1 MKPKSD
7 PILMTFKELRQAVGW
22 LGILLPFML
31 AILLYLLTSCP
42 VQNSI
47 SQYYYTRMG
56 SYLTGTL
63 CAVGLF
69 LFAYKGYPGEND
81 SKLCNF
87 AAICA
92 FGVAFIP
99 MQLNVEDVPCPNCIV
114 FFTNGDHWWRMFHFV
129 SVALL
134 FLTMAYM
141 SFFKFTLSYKDK
153 VSRGERKYTRNVIYR
168 TCGIIIFACIFILLA
183 YSIIKHFKPD
193 FAINTLTF
201 YLESV
206 MLFAFGTAWLVKGG
220 GMAFLNDK

>member
-1 MKPKSD
+1 MRPKTD

-22 LGILLPFML
+22 LGILLPFVL
-31 AILLYLLTSCP
+31 AISLLILTSCSI
-42 VQNSI
+42 QNSI
-47 SQYYYTRMG
+47 SQYYYTRVG

-99 MQLNVEDVPCPNCIV
+99 MQLNIEDVPCPDCIV
-114 FFTNGDHWWRMFHFV
+114 FFTKGDDWWRMFHFI
-129 SVALL
+129 SAALL

-141 SFFKFTLSYKDK
+141 SYCKFTLSYKEK
-153 VSRGERKYTRNVIYR
+153 ISKGEKKYSRNIVYR
-168 TCGIIIFACIFILLA
+168 VCGAIIFLCVIILLIYNA
-183 YSIIKHFKPD
+183 IKHFKPD
-193 FAINTLTF
+193 FAVYTLTF

-206 MLFAFGTAWLVKGG
+206 MLIAFGTAWLVKGEG
-220 GMAFLNDK
+220 IKYLND